1 MKLLII
7 SPPFGEQGQ
16 ESKGLSIAPP
26 VLEYLAG
33 LTYKLRPDIEVD
45 LIDANIEKFDVS
57 KVDADIVGFTV
68 LTPQA
73 PWAYKMAKP
82 LRERG
87 IKVIMGGIHTS
98 VMTDEVL
105 QHADA
110 IVKGEA
116 ENVWAEVLE
125 DAEKGRLKQ
134 VYNGGITENLEGLPR
149 PRHGILRTKYRFG
162 SFFTGRGCPHSC
174 SFCSVY
180 KFYGR
185 KLRFRPIP
193 EVVREVAESPY
204 RMFWN
209 IDDNIWANVSRATE
223 LYKALASEVKGKT
236 WFGSGD
242 LVMVQQPG
250 SDEMLKWARR
260 AGMTTALVGWE
271 SNNPDTLKELHATT
285 KQGRERR
292 DAVKRIRDHGMDVM
306 LFLML
311 GSRTDT
317 REDFMRALD
326 ICDELNVMGH
336 PVLTTPFPGT
346 DLYEAY
352 KDFLI
357 PGIGWDSFNGNRALY
372 IHDDPE
378 MTPESREKALD
389 WLRAEMFTWPRI
401 IKRIAAIPKAGFP
414 SVHITSFWVQY
425 PQRRAFREVK
435 HQNPFIGAARQGG

>member
-1 MKLLII
+1 MKLLIV

-33 LTYKLRPDIEVD
+33 LTYKFRPDIEVD
-45 LIDANIEKFDVS
+45 LVDANVEKFNVDD
-57 KVDADIVGFTV
+57 VDADLVGFTV

-73 PWAYKMAKP
+73 PWAYRMSGL

-87 IKVIMGGIHTS
+87 VKVIMGGIHAS
-98 VMTDEVL
+98 AMSDEVL
-105 QHADA
+105 RHADA
-110 IVKGEA
+110 IVTGEA
-116 ENVWAEVLE
+116 ENIWGKLLE
-125 DAEKGRLKQ
+125 DAEKGKLER
-134 VYNGGITENLEGLPR
+134 VYAGGILDNLEGLPR
-149 PRHGILRTKYRFG
+149 PRHGILRSKYRFG
-162 SFFTGRGCPHSC
+162 SFFTSRGCPHTC
-174 SFCSVY
+174 SFCAVY

-185 KLRFRPIP
+185 RLRFRPIP

-209 IDDNIWANVSRATE
+209 IDDNIWAKVGWATK
-223 LYKALASEVKGKT
+223 LYKELASEVKGKT

-242 LVMVQQPG
+242 LVMVQQKG

-271 SNNPDTLKELHATT
+271 SSNPDTLKELNATT
-285 KQGRERR
+285 KQGKARR
-292 DAVKRIRDHGMDVM
+292 DAVKKIRDHGIDVM

-311 GSRTDT
+311 GARTDT
-317 REDFMRALD
+317 KDDFTRALD
-326 ICDELNVMGH
+326 VCDELNVMGH

-346 DLYEAY
+346 ELYEMY
-352 KDFLI
+352 KDYI
-357 PGIGWDSFNGNRALY
+357 IQGTDWDWYNGNRALY
-372 IHDDPE
+372 MHDDPK
-378 MTPESREKALD
+378 MTPAAREQALD

-401 IKRIAAIPKAGFP
+401 IKRISAIPWVGFP

-435 HQNPFIGAARQGG
+435 HQNPFLGRESH

>member
-1 MKLLII
+1 MKILII

-33 LTYKLRPDIEVD
+33 LTYQINPDVEVD
-45 LIDANIEKFDVS
+45 LIDANIEKFNVDT
-57 KVDADIVGFTV
+57 VDADIVAFTV

-73 PWAYKMAKP
+73 TWAYREAKV

-87 IKVIMGGIHTS
+87 TKVVMGGIHAS
-98 VMTDEVL
+98 AMSEEVL

-110 IVKGEA
+110 IITGEA
-116 ENVWAEVLE
+116 ENVWAEFLS
-125 DAEKGRLKQ
+125 DAEKGKLKR
-134 VYNGGITENLEGLPR
+134 VYAGGILANLEGLPR

-162 SFFTGRGCPHSC
+162 SFFTGRGCPHTC
-174 SFCSVY
+174 SFCSVHE
-180 KFYGR
+180 FYGR
-185 KLRFRPIP
+185 KLRFRPVDEI
-193 EVVREVAESPY
+193 VREVAESPY

-209 IDDNIWANVSRATE
+209 IDDNIWAKVDRATE

-250 SDEMLKWARR
+250 SEEMLKWARR

-271 SNNPDTLKELHATT
+271 SENPDTLEELSATT

-292 DAVKRIRDHGMDVM
+292 DAVKRIRDHGIDVM

-311 GSRTDT
+311 GSRKDNKD
-317 REDFMRALD
+317 DFKRALD

-346 DLYEAY
+346 GLYDMY
-352 KDFLI
+352 KDYMI
-357 PGIGWDSFNGNRALY
+357 PGAEWDSFNGNRALY
-372 IHDDPE
+372 THDDPD
-378 MTPESREKALD
+378 MTPEAREQAVD

-401 IKRIAAIPKAGFP
+401 IKRIRAIPRIGFP
-414 SVHITSFWVQY
+414 SVHITSFWIQY

-435 HQNPFIGAARQGG
+435 HQNPFLGTK